1 MFLLLIQWLFTNNF
15 YFLFRFIGSSSL
27 VPATEMTNIDM
38 RKFLSLMGEQLQ
50 LLDVENLKYILKDS
64 FTGKFLL
71 SLEKTLYF
79 MMRQFTVSHF

>member
-71 SLEKTLYF
+71 SF
-79 MMRQFTVSHF
+79 

>member
-50 LLDVENLKYILKDS
+50 VLDVENLKYILKDS

-71 SLEKTLYF
+71 SF
-79 MMRQFTVSHF
+79 